1 MLEDGILRRFVV
13 VVAVGVIKT
22 MDAGCNRRRTAG
34 VCALGT
40 SGVTD
45 LAYGAVTRRIFAEQ
59 QKCTTFSSKVSFFF
73 FFTYYLAFA
82 TLNGCV
88 HMCA

>member
-1 MLEDGILRRFVV
+1 MLQDAVVRRFGVV
-13 VVAVGVIKT
+13 VVAVGVGKT
-22 MDAGCNRRRTAG
+22 MDAECNPGRTAD

-45 LAYGAVTRRIFAEQ
+45 VAYTAVTRRIFAEQ
-59 QKCTTFSSKVSFFF
+59 QNCTTFSSKVSFFI
-73 FFTYYLAFA
+73 YLASA

>member
-1 MLEDGILRRFVV
+1 MLEDAVVRRFGV
-13 VVAVGVIKT
+13 VVAVGVGKT
-22 MDAGCNRRRTAG
+22 TDAECNPGGTAD

-45 LAYGAVTRRIFAEQ
+45 LAYTAVTRRIFAEQ
-59 QKCTTFSSKVSFFF
+59 QNCTTFSSKVSFFI
-73 FFTYYLAFA
+73 YYLASA